1 MQNVKYCNRQWCLF
15 KSGTTEQLRTDTS
28 LKKHSLLILGD
39 MKRKVFKVSRTVLA
53 NSNSQTFIP
62 IDFSDR
68 CLAINSR
75 TKPDDSTKWPQL
87 SLSGKRCVQFGLLR
101 YSSRPRLIP
110 PTLTARGGHHSK
122 LHVLEWCPLTV
133 LESHICPGHRKHYG
147 MFSIHHAQPTSGI
160 KASQHLDH
168 PTFDWI
174 AGRRRPHVHE
184 CQQHKLYKTSTFF
197 KRRRWIHGQW
207 TAGTSPKTPTI
218 ESYRKNI
225 QVHSPFR

>member
-1 MQNVKYCNRQWCLF
+1 
-15 KSGTTEQLRTDTS
+15 
-28 LKKHSLLILGD
+28 

-133 LESHICPGHRKHYG
+133 LESHICPGHRKPPLSSKG
-147 MFSIHHAQPTSGI
+147 DDGFMVSG
-160 KASQHLDH
+160 
-168 PTFDWI
+168 
-174 AGRRRPHVHE
+174 
-184 CQQHKLYKTSTFF
+184 QQELLQKLQQSNHTEKIFKFIRLFAKSYK
-197 KRRRWIHGQW
+197 
-207 TAGTSPKTPTI
+207 
-218 ESYRKNI
+218 
-225 QVHSPFR
+225 